1 MTSFL
6 ANRSRYYSVLV
17 TSLCIGKVFSNDVR
31 TRMTDEKLTDTRDSW
46 LDSLSRETSNQS
58 LPKLSFDDFPKV
70 TANAVPRNI
79 FDQIP
84 TLSIYDRSLFS
95 ERIDSQPE
103 IATIK
108 ESYERRIDDLRV
120 AAEDEGFSV
129 ASESETDFWEL
140 IDSLSPRLKATL
152 VLSDGGNLIATWED
166 NKENYFEIKF
176 LGDNN
181 VEYMVFK
188 ESWRNFGTLANNN
201 SDGTTEHSG
210 EGSSTIQ
217 GIKSVVQKFGQENLL
232 GIVDSNLKHLFFKEF
247 RHNFGTLANYN
258 IDGTTEH
265 SGEGPSAIQ
274 DIESILQQFGQ
285 ENLLGI

>member
-6 ANRSRYYSVLV
+6 ANRSRYYSVLLA
-17 TSLCIGKVFSNDVR
+17 SLCIGKVYSNDVR
-31 TRMTDEKLTDTRDSW
+31 TRMTDEKLSDTRDSW
-46 LDSLSRETSNQS
+46 LDSLNRETSNQS

-70 TANAVPRNI
+70 TANTVPPNI

-95 ERIDSQPE
+95 ERIDSQTE
-103 IATIK
+103 MATIK
-108 ESYERRIDDLRV
+108 ESYERRIDDLRG

-140 IDSLSPRLKATL
+140 IDSLSPRIKATL
-152 VLSDGGNLIATWED
+152 VLSDGGNVIATWED
-166 NKENYFEIKF
+166 SKGNYFEIKF

-210 EGSSTIQ
+210 EGASTIQ

-232 GIVDSNLKHLFFKEF
+232 GIVDNNLKYIVFVTHS
-247 RHNFGTLANYN
+247 NS
-258 IDGTTEH
+258 DGTTEY
-265 SGEGPSAIQ
+265 SGERSSAIQ
-274 DIESILQQFGQ
+274 DIESSVMNSIVQKYGQ
-285 ENLLGI
+285 ENLLEI

>member
-1 MTSFL
+1 MTPSL
-6 ANRSRYYSVLV
+6 ANRSRYYSVLFS
-17 TSLCIGKVFSNDVR
+17 SLYIGKMYSDDVR
-31 TRMTDEKLTDTRDSW
+31 TRDADKTLDDTRD
-46 LDSLSRETSNQS
+46 LSLESRKRETSNRFS
-58 LPKLSFDDFPKV
+58 SELSFDDFPEV
-70 TANAVPRNI
+70 TANAIPPNI

-95 ERIDSQPE
+95 ERIDSHPE
-103 IATIK
+103 MATIK
-108 ESYERRIDDLRV
+108 ESYERRIDDLRE

-129 ASESETDFWEL
+129 ASKSEVDFWNL
-140 IDSLSPRLKATL
+140 IDSLSPRIKATL

-166 NKENYFEIKF
+166 SKGNYFEIKF

-210 EGSSTIQ
+210 EGANTIQ

-232 GIVDSNLKHLFFKEF
+232 GIVDNNLKYIVFFT
-247 RHNFGTLANYN
+247 HSNS
-258 IDGTTEH
+258 DGTTEY
-265 SGEGPSAIQ
+265 SGERSSAIQ
-274 DIESILQQFGQ
+274 DIESSVMNSIVQKYG
-285 ENLLGI
+285 